1 MRGVIILS
9 MNVTIYNTTDDNAVV
24 SKTLTDAVTLPVIV
38 PTEGIDLDTP
48 ALTVQYNTSALTAN
62 YCKLTIAEGSPAVD
76 KYAAYYFIKQRD
88 VFPAE
93 KIILHC
99 ELDVLYTYAV
109 GIRNSN
115 ANVIRSQSEGIS
127 YVKDDKLPVNPSQ
140 FALYTDSL
148 KDNVFSHGNYTNY
161 VLCVNTA
168 VEEAQY
174 YGKFRR

>member
-1 MRGVIILS
+1 

-24 SKTLTDAVTLPVIV
+24 SKTLTGAVTLPVIV

-48 ALTVQYNTSALTAN
+48 ALTVQYNTAALTAN
-62 YCKLTIAEGSPAVD
+62 YCKLTITENSSTV
-76 KYAAYYFIKQRD
+76 YTAYYFIKQRD

-99 ELDVLYTYAV
+99 EIDVLYTYAA
-109 GIRNSN
+109 GIRTSN

-148 KDNVFSHGNYTNY
+148 KNNVFPQGNYTNY

-168 VEEAQY
+168 VEEA
-174 YGKFRR
+174 